1 MQAMRGQMELRKNQ
15 EYLETLWGKKS
26 HTLKPRSKYE
36 ANKQTKML
44 MILKNEQPVRRED
57 PLDLNFGIIW
67 KWEKEMESQDIMWP
81 RSDQYYID

>member
-1 MQAMRGQMELRKNQ
+1 MELRKNQ

-44 MILKNEQPVRRED
+44 MED